1 MKTKV
6 TVERL
11 KEYLSTSNF
20 TRKLNGEKRFI
31 IRLSA
36 MAEFIN
42 ENFPEYDARM
52 EKWWGSFDRKISG
65 TRLVSKGNYREC
77 MELVVYDKKT
87 GRKIFDHN
95 PIEAYSSNW
104 YVASWI
110 LGKLEEREAHNVL

>member
-6 TVERL
+6 TVELL
-11 KEYLSTSNF
+11 KEYMSTSNF

-52 EKWWGSFDRKISG
+52 EKWWGSLDRKILG
-65 TRLVSKGNYREC
+65 TRLRSPGKYREC
-77 MELVVYDKKT
+77 MELVVYDKET
-87 GRKIFDHN
+87 GRKVFDHN
-95 PIEAYSSNW
+95 PIEAYSHNW

-110 LGKLEEREAHNVL
+110 LDRLKEREARNVL